1 MSLPAK
7 RIGLIGH
14 GAIGKALAARLAAD
28 PDAPQVIAILVRPGR
43 GDGADAPLV
52 DNVAALLDAR
62 PDLVVE
68 CAGQQAAA
76 QFGPAILAA
85 GIDLA
90 VASVG
95 ALADPAT
102 ERSLRQAAEAG
113 GARLLVPAGA
123 VAAIDGLAAAR
134 LAGLDSVTY
143 TSRKPP
149 LAWRGTAA
157 ESLVDLDALTQEAV
171 LYEGTAREASRL
183 FPKNANVA
191 TTVALA
197 GIGFEATRCRIV
209 ADPHA
214 TGNCHEVD
222 AAGAFG
228 TLALRLENLPSPDN
242 PKTSFLTVLSLERL
256 VRNSAAAL
264 VI

>member
-1 MSLPAK
+1 MSL
-7 RIGLIGH
+7 RIGLIGY
-14 GAIGKALAARLAAD
+14 GAIGRALDARLAAD
-28 PDAPQVIAILVRPGR
+28 PDAPQIVAILVRPGR
-43 GDGADAPLV
+43 TDTTDAPLV
-52 DNVAALLDAR
+52 GDVAALLEAR

-76 QFGPAILAA
+76 LFGPDVLAA
-85 GIDLA
+85 GIDLV

-102 ERSLRQAAEAG
+102 EAGLRQAATIG
-113 GARLLVPAGA
+113 GSRIIVPAGA
-123 VAAIDGLAAAR
+123 VAAVDGLAAAR
-134 LAGLDSVTY
+134 LAGLSSVTY

-149 LAWRGTAA
+149 LAWRGTHA
-157 ESLVDLDALTQEAV
+157 ETLVDLDRLTEETV
-171 LYEGTAREASRL
+171 LYEGSAREASRL

-197 GIGFEATRCRIV
+197 GIGFEATQCRIV

-214 TGNCHEVD
+214 AGNCHEVD
-222 AAGAFG
+222 AEGAFG
-228 TLALRLENLPSPDN
+228 TLSLRLQIAPSPDN
-242 PKTSFLTVLSLERL
+242 PKTSYLTVLSLERL
-256 VRNSAAAL
+256 IRNSAAAL